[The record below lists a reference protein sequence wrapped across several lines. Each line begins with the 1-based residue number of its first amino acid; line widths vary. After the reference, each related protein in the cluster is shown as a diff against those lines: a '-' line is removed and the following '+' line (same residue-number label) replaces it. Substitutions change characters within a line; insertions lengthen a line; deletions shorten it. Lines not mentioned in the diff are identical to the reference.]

1 MWWQLEEGG
10 SDGWSCLQGSRFQS
24 LPFSWK
30 FHFSLLLH
38 FQSLSSPWR
47 FLLGWSTTRLVKKWF
62 TFTWLALD
70 TCCWYPQVPP
80 LWKLRKNVVF
90 PPCQLLPWEAQ
101 TAPALRGWC
110 WVGFVLFCCWQHI
123 IYITLTTN
131 PHENVIV
138 GYNDIMLKTKTI
150 LREQSRPFRL
160 PHSVVLAI
168 EETVDVWFEE
178 TRSTAASTDCL
189 GKRQDWQEQ
198 EYQQQQKS
206 TAGILHLMFWCKS
219 WMFKNMMHRI
229 PLRLAKGDSSGF
241 LYHDPCE

>member
-1 MWWQLEEGG
+1 M
-10 SDGWSCLQGSRFQS
+10 
-24 LPFSWK
+24 
-30 FHFSLLLH
+30 
-38 FQSLSSPWR
+38 
-47 FLLGWSTTRLVKKWF
+47 
-62 TFTWLALD
+62 FTWLALD

-80 LWKLRKNVVF
+80 LWKLRENVSL
-90 PPCQLLPWEAQ
+90 PCQLLPWEVQ
-101 TAPALRGWC
+101 IAPALRGWC

-131 PHENVIV
+131 PHENVIL

-178 TRSTAASTDCL
+178 TRSTTASTDCV

>member
-1 MWWQLEEGG
+1 MVPVYLAGSRYLLLISTGSTFMKIEGKCFSSLSTFTLGG
-10 SDGWSCLQGSRFQS
+10 SNCARPPWLVLGRLC
-24 LPFSWK
+24 P
-30 FHFSLLLH
+30 LLL
-38 FQSLSSPWR
+38 L
-47 FLLGWSTTRLVKKWF
+47 TT
-62 TFTWLALD
+62 
-70 TCCWYPQVPP
+70 Y
-80 LWKLRKNVVF
+80 
-90 PPCQLLPWEAQ
+90 
-101 TAPALRGWC
+101 
-110 WVGFVLFCCWQHI
+110 H

-131 PHENVIV
+131 PHENVIL

-178 TRSTAASTDCL
+178 TRSTTASTDCL

-198 EYQQQQKS
+198 KYQQQQKS

-219 WMFKNMMHRI
+219 WLFKNMMHRI